1 MATAKI
7 QRTYNVPLR
16 KEWLKVPKYKRAKKA
31 VTGLKIFLTRH
42 MKCENLIIG
51 KHLNE
56 AIWKHGIKNPPHHVK
71 VDVLREDDLV
81 VAELSGKPMPAIKKD
96 EKKKGVVGKVLDK
109 IKGVPK
115 EEKPVVVAAEKKETT
130 GKSEIVTKRQ
140 EQTTKEV

>member
-31 VTGLKIFLTRH
+31 ITGLKIFLTRH

-56 AIWKHGIKNPPHHVK
+56 AIWKHGIKNPPHHIK
-71 VDVLREDDLV
+71 VDVLKEDDLV
-81 VAELSGKPMPAIKKD
+81 VAELSGKPLPEIKEG
-96 EKKKGVVGKVLDK
+96 EKKQGVVGKVLDK
-109 IKGVPK
+109 IMGAPK
-115 EEKPVVVAAEKKETT
+115 EEKADVGADIKKETP
-130 GKSEIVTKRQ
+130 GKSEPKDNKKA
-140 EQTTKEV
+140 EQTEIK

>member
-56 AIWKHGIKNPPHHVK
+56 AIWKHGIKNPPHHIK
-71 VDVLREDDLV
+71 VDVLKEDDLV
-81 VAELSGKPMPAIKKD
+81 VAELSGKPLPEIKKG

-109 IKGVPK
+109 IKGAPK
-115 EEKPVVVAAEKKETT
+115 EEKPEVVAAEKKETP
-130 GKSEIVTKRQ
+130 GKSEPKDNKKA
-140 EQTTKEV
+140 EQTEVK